1 MLLVL
6 LSSFVVNCVY
16 TSYNNNNMITIKY
29 YSLIDSHYD
38 CCIHLL
44 SLACN
49 FDVGVCPL
57 LLLLMLDNA
66 DNDSY
71 LVFYSTTVAL

>member
-16 TSYNNNNMITIKY
+16 TSYNNMITIKY
-29 YSLIDSHYD
+29 YSLIDNHYD

-57 LLLLMLDNA
+57 LLLMLDNT

-71 LVFYSTTVAL
+71 LVSYSTTVAL

>member
-16 TSYNNNNMITIKY
+16 TSYNNMITIKY
-29 YSLIDSHYD
+29 YSLIDNHYD

-44 SLACN
+44 SLVCN

-57 LLLLMLDNA
+57 LLLMLDNT

>member
-16 TSYNNNNMITIKY
+16 TSYNNNMITIKY
-29 YSLIDSHYD
+29 YSLIDNHYD

-57 LLLLMLDNA
+57 LLLMLDNT

-71 LVFYSTTVAL
+71 